1 MSYDGYVNETSARLS
16 LALEAELAE
25 ATELRHD
32 LHAHPELSGTEQL
45 TRRLVLDR
53 LPGTEIT
60 EVADTGALAR
70 IGGPGAAI
78 AIRAEL
84 DALPIK
90 EATGAPWAA
99 GNGVMHACGHDVHLA
114 AVAAVARS
122 VHRAGGPMP
131 LLVVLQPR
139 EETYPSGA
147 RDMTSAGVLAPHDVR
162 AMIGAHVQPVLPDG
176 LVSCDG
182 GVVNAAADEFVVTMR
197 GRGGHAA
204 YPHLTAD
211 PVLALAQFALSAQQI
226 VSRTANPIVPT
237 VVTIGSVHAGDAA
250 NATPEVATARGTL
263 RTMSQAQRPLLQ
275 ERLAEIATGVAMAHG
290 CTAEVTVLPGE
301 PPLRNDARLAEV
313 TSRHLASLGL
323 GIGGP
328 LHSCGADDFAYFTEV
343 IPALMLF
350 VGVGDGSSMRL
361 HDHGFLPPDDT
372 VRNTARALLAGYL
385 AAAEIFGGPAS
396 TPARGLAGARAQLG
410 AGSAGACGGPVCR

>member
-1 MSYDGYVNETSARLS
+1 VSSDGYVDGSSVGISARLS
-16 LALEAELAE
+16 RALDAELAG
-25 ATELRHD
+25 ATALRHE
-32 LHAHPELSGTEQL
+32 LHAQPELSGSEEL
-45 TRRLVLDR
+45 TRRIVLGR

-60 EVADTGALAR
+60 EAADTGALVR
-70 IGGPGAAI
+70 IGGPGPAI

-90 EATGAPWAA
+90 EATGVPWAA
-99 GNGVMHACGHDVHLA
+99 ANGAMHACGHDVHLA
-114 AVAAVARS
+114 AVAAVARCL
-122 VHRAGGPMP
+122 HRTGGPMP

-147 RDMTSAGVLAPHDVR
+147 RDMTSSGALAPHDVR

-176 LVSCDG
+176 VVSCDG

-226 VSRTANPIVPT
+226 VSRTADPIVPT

-250 NATPEVATARGTL
+250 NATPEIATARGTL

-275 ERLAEIATGVAMAHG
+275 ERLAEIANGVAMTHG

-313 TSRHLASLGL
+313 TSRQLSQLGL
-323 GIGGP
+323 GMGGP

-343 IPALMLF
+343 IPALMMF

-361 HDHGFLPPDDT
+361 HDHEFLPPDET
-372 VRNTARALLAGYL
+372 VRNTALALLAGYL
-385 AAAEIFGGPAS
+385 AAAEIFGERPS
-396 TPARGLAGARAQLG
+396 TAARGLTAASAR
-410 AGSAGACGGPVCR
+410 